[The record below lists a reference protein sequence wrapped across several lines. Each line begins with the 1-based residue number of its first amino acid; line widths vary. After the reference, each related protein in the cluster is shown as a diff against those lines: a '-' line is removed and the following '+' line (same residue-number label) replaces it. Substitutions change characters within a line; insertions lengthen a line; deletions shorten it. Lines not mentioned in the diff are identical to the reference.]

1 MQCGRCQ
8 VAAEE
13 RTRCTGGGSR
23 SSHTAQLCN
32 YAKQCFD
39 HTTPVEASES
49 TLFHDNISE
58 HIDINGAEPLLYLA
72 AEYGRSQLID
82 LLLEFGANV
91 IAANRRGHTPLHQA
105 ADQGHLAAVGL
116 LLEQQNI
123 DLQVQDPS
131 GSTALHVATKR
142 NHLSIVNLLLANPGT
157 DINCK
162 DMDGN
167 TPLWWS
173 TGLGHDDISFR
184 LLAEAGVDLNAV
196 GWKSGLSTTPL
207 FHAVARQSYSL
218 VDQLVETPELDP
230 NIPGDFRWTPL
241 GHAARDGNVAMV
253 KLLLRRDDLRCN
265 AVGPDEDSPL
275 WLATKGGRTRVVDLL
290 LQQGNRVDINCRNN
304 KDGETALSA
313 AAGSGDQ
320 GLHLVKL
327 ILEDSRT
334 DPNAVDKSG
343 KTAIWHADSKGHLQV
358 ANELLKDPRLRCDL
372 NLLLRWQA
380 ITRCSQLGRTWGKE
394 IAGSAWTKKCCMS
407 VDVRGSNCGMSY

>member
-1 MQCGRCQ
+1 MRNN
-8 VAAEE
+8 ASI
-13 RTRCTGGGSR
+13 TRLLLKHLRAHYS
-23 SSHTAQLCN
+23 
-32 YAKQCFD
+32 
-39 HTTPVEASES
+39 TT
-49 TLFHDNISE
+49 TFLND
-58 HIDINGAEPLLYLA
+58 IDINDAELPLCLA

-82 LLLEFGANV
+82 LLLEFGANI
-91 IAANRRGHTPLHQA
+91 IAANRCGHTPLHQA
-105 ADQGHLAAVGL
+105 ADQGRLAAVEL
-116 LLEQQNI
+116 LLKQQNI
-123 DLQVQDPS
+123 DLQAQDPS

-142 NHLSIVNLLLANPGT
+142 NHLSVVNLLLANPGI

-173 TGLGHDDISFR
+173 TRLGHDDISFR
-184 LLAEAGVDLNAV
+184 LLAETGVDLNAV
-196 GWKSGLSTTPL
+196 GWKSDLSTTPL

-218 VDQLVETPELDP
+218 VERLVQNSDLDP
-230 NIPGDFRWTPL
+230 NIAGDFRWTPL
-241 GHAARDGNVAMV
+241 GCAARDGNVALV

-313 AAGSGDQ
+313 AAGSGDRE
-320 GLHLVKL
+320 LHLVKL

-343 KTAIWHADSKGHLQV
+343 KTAIWHTESKGHLQV

-372 NLLLRWQA
+372 KS
-380 ITRCSQLGRTWGKE
+380 IVSV
-394 IAGSAWTKKCCMS
+394 AG
-407 VDVRGSNCGMSY
+407 NH

>member
-1 MQCGRCQ
+1 MTSNLVTPARFELRDSYNRTALWHAVSKCN
-8 VAAEE
+8 VADVKLLLKSGQDALAAD
-13 RTRCTGGGSR
+13 RDRVTPLNCAIMRNNASITRLLLKHLRAHYS
-23 SSHTAQLCN
+23 A
-32 YAKQCFD
+32 
-39 HTTPVEASES
+39 TTFVN
-49 TLFHDNISE
+49 D
-58 HIDINGAEPLLYLA
+58 IDINGAELPLCLA

-142 NHLSIVNLLLANPGT
+142 NHLSIVNLLLANPGI

-218 VDQLVETPELDP
+218 VERLVETPELDP

-241 GHAARDGNVAMV
+241 GHAARDGNVAIV

-313 AAGSGDQ
+313 AAGSGDRD
-320 GLHLVKL
+320 LHLVKL

-372 NLLLRWQA
+372 K
-380 ITRCSQLGRTWGKE
+380 S
-394 IAGSAWTKKCCMS
+394 IAS
-407 VDVRGSNCGMSY
+407 VAGNH

>member
-1 MQCGRCQ
+1 MTSNLVTPARFELRDSYNPTATWHAVSKYN
-8 VAAEE
+8 VADVKLLLKSGQDALAADRDRVTPLNCAIMRNNASITRLLLKHLRAHYS
-13 RTRCTGGGSR
+13 RT
-23 SSHTAQLCN
+23 
-32 YAKQCFD
+32 
-39 HTTPVEASES
+39 
-49 TLFHDNISE
+49 TLLND
-58 HIDINGAEPLLYLA
+58 IDINGAELPLCLVA
-72 AEYGRSQLID
+72 DYGRSQMVD
-82 LLLEFGANV
+82 LLLEFGADV

-105 ADQGHLAAVGL
+105 ADQGRLAAVGL
-116 LLEQQNI
+116 FREQQNI

-142 NHLSIVNLLLANPGT
+142 NHLSIVNLLLANPGI

-218 VDQLVETPELDP
+218 VERLVETPELDP
-230 NIPGDFRWTPL
+230 NIPRDFRWTPL

-265 AVGPDEDSPL
+265 ALGPDEDSPL
-275 WLATKGGRTRVVDLL
+275 WLATKCGRTKVVDLL

-304 KDGETALSA
+304 DM
-313 AAGSGDQ
+313 
-320 GLHLVKL
+320 VKL
-327 ILEDSRT
+327 PCQR
-334 DPNAVDKSG
+334 
-343 KTAIWHADSKGHLQV
+343 
-358 ANELLKDPRLRCDL
+358 RLVPE
-372 NLLLRWQA
+372 
-380 ITRCSQLGRTWGKE
+380 TE
-394 IAGSAWTKKCCMS
+394 IYTS
-407 VDVRGSNCGMSY
+407 